1 MGVLNEITHEKSYEQ
16 YLQHNTGYLLLLLIL
31 LTLLARSNKKM
42 LFPVKGLVN
51 NQVFICEHHKMTNPY
66 SIRPPNFCLL
76 YKSEAKKYQT

>member
-1 MGVLNEITHEKSYEQ
+1 
-16 YLQHNTGYLLLLLIL
+16 
-31 LTLLARSNKKM
+31 M

-76 YKSEAKKYQT
+76 YKSEAKKYQTQSKIWLVAQLTLGFGQGLRIAK